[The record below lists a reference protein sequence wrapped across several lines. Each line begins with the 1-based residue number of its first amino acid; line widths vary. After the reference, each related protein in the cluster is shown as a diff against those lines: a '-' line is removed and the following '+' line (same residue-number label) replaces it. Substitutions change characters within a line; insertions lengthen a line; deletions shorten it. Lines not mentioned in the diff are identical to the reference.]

1 MKNNNK
7 FANRLDAVSVATGR
21 IAAWLT
27 FLMVLVTV
35 VIVVL
40 RYIFDLG
47 FIWLQESLIG
57 LHAAVFMLGA
67 AYTLQQDEH
76 VRVDIFYRG
85 ASRRY
90 KARVDFWGTAVFLI
104 PVLAL
109 LWVYGLPYVVNSWAE
124 LEGSIETGGL
134 PAVFLLKTLILFAA
148 ATLSLQAVALLLRS
162 WLTLREAS

>member
-1 MKNNNK
+1 M
-7 FANRLDAVSVATGR
+7 
-21 IAAWLT
+21 I
-27 FLMVLVTV
+27 VLV
-35 VIVVL
+35 IVQFGLVL
-40 RYIFDLG
+40 GHYVFRVGSIMV
-47 FIWLQESLIG
+47 QESLLYINAF
-57 LHAAVFMLGA
+57 LFLTAAGV
-67 AYTLQQDEH
+67 TLLEDGH

-85 ASRRY
+85 ASSRH
-90 KARVDFWGTAVFLI
+90 KARVDFWGTAVFLV

-109 LWVYGLPYVVNSWAE
+109 LWVYGLPYVANSWAE

>member
-1 MKNNNK
+1 MERL
-7 FANRLDAVSVATGR
+7 AGRLDAINAG
-21 IAAWLT
+21 IGAAVKWAVI
-27 FLMVLVTV
+27 VLV
-35 VIVVL
+35 IVQFGLVL
-40 RYIFDLG
+40 GHYVFRVGSIMA
-47 FIWLQESLIG
+47 QESLLYINAF
-57 LHAAVFMLGA
+57 LFLTAAGV
-67 AYTLQQDEH
+67 TLLEDGH

-109 LWVYGLPYVVNSWAE
+109 LWVYGLPYAANSWAE

-162 WLTLREAS
+162 WLTLRGAS

>member
-1 MKNNNK
+1 MERL
-7 FANRLDAVSVATGR
+7 AGRLDAINAG
-21 IAAWLT
+21 IGAAVKWAVI
-27 FLMVLVTV
+27 VLV
-35 VIVVL
+35 IVQFGLVL
-40 RYIFDLG
+40 GHYVFRVGSIMV
-47 FIWLQESLIG
+47 QESLLYINAF
-57 LHAAVFMLGA
+57 LFLTAAGV
-67 AYTLQQDEH
+67 TLLEDGH

>member
-1 MKNNNK
+1 
-7 FANRLDAVSVATGR
+7 RVGS
-21 IAAWLT
+21 I
-27 FLMVLVTV
+27 MV
-35 VIVVL
+35 
-40 RYIFDLG
+40 
-47 FIWLQESLIG
+47 QESLLYINAF
-57 LHAAVFMLGA
+57 LFLTAAGV
-67 AYTLQQDEH
+67 TLLEDGH